1 MDRHLFLVRHA
12 QAVIPSSGQQDFER
26 ELTPAGF
33 FEASRMGNYLKQL
46 GVHPAL
52 VFTSPALR
60 ALTTAQFMA
69 EQMGYDTEKLVVEPL
84 LYEEFALQSFVEM
97 INRVADQ
104 HGAVM
109 IVGHN
114 PKQTYLSEYFT
125 RQDLGSLPT
134 GGVVHIAFENQ
145 RWAEVSGGTGK
156 VVRFEYPDK
165 LAQS

>member
-12 QAVIPSSGQQDFER
+12 QAVLPSSGQHDFDR

-33 FEASRMGNYLKQL
+33 FEASRMGNHLKQL
-46 GVHPAL
+46 GVRPAL

-69 EQMGYDTEKLVVEPL
+69 EQMGYETEKLVVEPL
-84 LYEEFALQSFVEM
+84 LYEEFALQSFVKM
-97 INRVADQ
+97 INGVADE

-125 RQDLGSLPT
+125 RQDLGTLPT
-134 GGVVHIAFENQ
+134 GGVVHIVFENQ
-145 RWAEVSGGTGK
+145 RWAEVAGGTGK
-156 VVRFEYPDK
+156 VARFEFPDSVS
-165 LAQS
+165 QQ